1 MTTETTTTTV
11 VVVAAAASAK
21 LFSVFLSAF
30 ASECIIHL
38 VGQVTSNLEDGKRE
52 NGVEHTKPLR
62 GIRRR
67 GRQSASCPSSL
78 LSTCSHERSHV
89 YISLLRVGGHPL
101 PQGAVLKKVKKKRID
116 PTSQRPS
123 ASPLVWI
130 LCVCLLSPTTTLQT
144 QKQTLLK
151 KWIPVCVMALRDGQ
165 WFTRVFRLF
174 VIAALCGG
182 FSFLPTTHTQTH
194 THNIVDSISSRASFT
209 IERSTTRPPKK
220 ETR

>member
-38 VGQVTSNLEDGKRE
+38 VGRVTSNLEDGKRE

-89 YISLLRVGGHPL
+89 YISLLRVGGHPPPSRRR
-101 PQGAVLKKVKKKRID
+101 PQKRKEKTDRSHI
-116 PTSQRPS
+116 P
-123 ASPLVWI
+123 ASICVAFGLDFCA
-130 LCVCLLSPTTTLQT
+130 CVCCLPPPPPSRHKNKLCSKSGFLS
-144 QKQTLLK
+144 
-151 KWIPVCVMALRDGQ
+151 V
-165 WFTRVFRLF
+165 
-174 VIAALCGG
+174 
-182 FSFLPTTHTQTH
+182 
-194 THNIVDSISSRASFT
+194 
-209 IERSTTRPPKK
+209 
-220 ETR
+220 